1 MILPHCFKLKN
12 MKKIILAFLVSGL
25 FVSCDKNS
33 MQQTTDSIKNMDS
46 LFTSANDGLK
56 TLDSISKKLNDS
68 NGIAT
73 KIIIPEIQKHTK
85 TIDSTFRSGGYQI
98 DSINKEIE
106 KITKNV
112 VIGSDV
118 VKTLDS
124 ANQAIKNG
132 ESAISVLR
140 KTADKIAKQTKKE
153 NTKKSSEYK
162 TISPAPQQD
171 NEDYFPP
178 IIEKNPLV
186 KTAIIE
192 IEVEDL
198 ERGKKLLK
206 ERIQEN
212 RGNLL
217 SENFSKAEGF
227 SREKLR
233 IKVPLKYFDDLVNQT
248 TSHLGTVRIKSTESE
263 GIDYNAEQMCDV
275 EITLVQNE
283 KFADAPIIK
292 DNPTDEPDSFSSK
305 SSGAFMDGFKVLGKI
320 MLAVIPFWPIF
331 LIVGLVWYFIRKNRI
346 KKEQQILEKKVAE
359 EKNTV
364 HQPKIINAETV
375 EAPKPKETD
384 EPDYSKYLPKK

>member
-1 MILPHCFKLKN
+1 
-12 MKKIILAFLVSGL
+12 MKKIILALFVSGL
-25 FVSCDKNS
+25 LVSCDKNS

-46 LFTSANDGLK
+46 LFTSANNGLK

-73 KIIIPEIQKHTK
+73 KIIIPEIEKHTK

-124 ANQAIKNG
+124 ANQSIKNG

-140 KTADKIAKQTKKE
+140 RTADKISKQTKKE
-153 NTKKSSEYK
+153 NSKKSSENK

-171 NEDYFPP
+171 NDDYFPP
-178 IIEKNPLV
+178 IVEKNPLV

-192 IEVEDL
+192 IEVDNL
-198 ERGKKLLK
+198 ERGKELLK
-206 ERIQEN
+206 ESIHEN

-217 SENFSKAEGF
+217 SENFSEAEGF

-233 IKVPLKYFDDLVNQT
+233 IKVPLKYFDDLVNET
-248 TSHLGTVRIKSTESE
+248 TSQLGTVRIKSTESE
-263 GIDYNAEQMCDV
+263 GIDYNAAQMCDV

-283 KFADAPIIK
+283 KFADVPLIK
-292 DNPTDEPDSFSSK
+292 ENPSENPDSFGSK
-305 SSGAFMDGFKVLGKI
+305 SSGAFMDGFRVLGKI

-331 LIVGLVWYFIRKNRI
+331 LIVGLVWYFIRKNRN
-346 KKEQQILEKKVAE
+346 KKEQQILQEKAAE

-364 HQPKIINAETV
+364 HQPEIIKTEIIETTHS
-375 EAPKPKETD
+375 ENPD